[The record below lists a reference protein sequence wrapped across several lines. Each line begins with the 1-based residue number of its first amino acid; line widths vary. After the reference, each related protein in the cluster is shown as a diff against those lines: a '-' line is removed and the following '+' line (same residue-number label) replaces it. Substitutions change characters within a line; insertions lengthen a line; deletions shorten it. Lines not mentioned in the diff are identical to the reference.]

1 MNKKKIG
8 ITQRVD
14 KIKFYDECRDALDQ
28 RLIDWV
34 ISSNYIP
41 VPIPNSLVDMTLP
54 NILQPNIISW
64 LSEIGVDAILL
75 SGGNNI
81 GDFKDRDLTEKNLL
95 LWAKKF
101 KKPVLGICRGM
112 EMMGIH
118 DGVQLKKIEGH
129 IGVRHKLKVK
139 DKYLNLLPSS
149 VNSYHGLA
157 LKGCPDKYEVL
168 AVSEDNSIEAIK
180 HNILPWEGWMWHPER
195 EVTFNKIDQMR
206 FKKLVN
212 NGK

>member
-139 DKYLNLLPSS
+139 VKYLNLLPSS